1 MKTKNKA
8 KTPTAKKADA
18 PVADVV
24 PTTVYRPPFPRPVCL
39 ELCTM
44 NIPNGYEKNILMT
57 LKAFS
62 DKTLFDRKS
71 PHKLE
76 GSSELWSLDVKSRND
91 KYRLLYF
98 TRDGVCKITNLC
110 TTETH

>member
-8 KTPTAKKADA
+8 KPPSAKKAGVPSA
-18 PVADVV
+18 GVV
-24 PTTVYRPPFPRPVCL
+24 SPPSYRPPFPRPVCL
-39 ELCTM
+39 EQCTM
-44 NIPNGYEKNILMT
+44 NIPNGYAENILMT

-62 DKTLFDRKS
+62 NEVSFERKT

-76 GSSELWSLDVKSRND
+76 GSSGLWSLDVKSRND
-91 KYRLLYF
+91 KYRLLFYM
-98 TRDGVCKITNLC
+98 RDGICKITNLC

>member
-1 MKTKNKA
+1 MKAKNKA
-8 KTPTAKKADA
+8 KQPSKKKAGV
-18 PVADVV
+18 PGADKVS
-24 PTTVYRPPFPRPVCL
+24 PPVYRLPFPRPVCL
-39 ELCTM
+39 EKCTM
-44 NIPNGYEKNILMT
+44 NIPNGYAENILMT

-62 DKTLFDRKS
+62 SEVLFERKI

-76 GSSELWSLDVKSRND
+76 GSSGLWSLDVKSRND

-98 TRDGVCKITNLC
+98 MQDGICKITNLC